1 MRAAGALTIAES
13 PETAPVGELPEAAL
27 KAGVAER
34 SLPAQ
39 MIASS
44 LVSALSEASK
54 KTTAPPSSDAL
65 LAKLNEPQ

>member
-1 MRAAGALTIAES
+1 MKGGF
-13 PETAPVGELPEAAL
+13 V
-27 KAGVAER
+27 ER
-34 SLPAQ
+34 SLPVQ

-65 LAKLNEPQ
+65 LANLDET